1 VDNAASPL
9 SAAACQ
15 RRAGALIGATTVQ
28 SQSRACV
35 IRAAAHADARSRSG
49 RNSACFTLAVELTI
63 QVEDAELPA
72 TLTLPS
78 GTCRA
83 GVVVLHG
90 AEAGERS
97 YFLYEHLAEL
107 LARHDVAVLRYDR
120 RRTPDGQD
128 VPLQTQAA
136 DALAATKQLQDVVGG
151 PVGLWGYSQ
160 GAWGATLAAAT
171 DPDPVAFLICVSGCG
186 VSPAHQMRVG
196 CANQLRKHGFTELQV
211 QELVATRLAVEGF
224 LRGGQGR

>member
-1 VDNAASPL
+1 M
-9 SAAACQ
+9 
-15 RRAGALIGATTVQ
+15 
-28 SQSRACV
+28 
-35 IRAAAHADARSRSG
+35 
-49 RNSACFTLAVELTI
+49 
-63 QVEDAELPA
+63 
-72 TLTLPS
+72 
-78 GTCRA
+78 
-83 GVVVLHG
+83 
-90 AEAGERS
+90 
-97 YFLYEHLAEL
+97 
-107 LARHDVAVLRYDR
+107 
-120 RRTPDGQD
+120 
-128 VPLQTQAA
+128 PLQTQAA